1 MIDSAALPLTGL
13 CVLNPRPAGQA
24 RALTEAL
31 RAAGAEV
38 LALPLLGIMPL
49 PLRAEH
55 ERLLLDLDRYDGVIC
70 VSANAAR
77 LGLDAIAGC
86 WPQWPWQLSLLAVG
100 PATAEVALARGLSV
114 RAPAQAD
121 SEGLLALP
129 ELADVAGQRWLLLR
143 GDEGR
148 ELIAETLRARG
159 AQVDIL
165 PLYRR
170 VLPDTAR
177 LDWAARRC
185 EPDVV
190 LLSSRAVWQHWRMLA
205 GEQALTPL
213 LVTVSDRLADEVE
226 STGAARVLRATGATV
241 DDWLDALRRWHCP
254 GAHGIQ

>member
-1 MIDSAALPLTGL
+1 MSDGAPLSGL
-13 CVLNPRPAGQA
+13 CVLNPRPVAQA

-38 LALPLLGIMPL
+38 LALPLLGIVPL
-49 PLRAEH
+49 PLSAAQ
-55 ERLLLDLDRYDGVIC
+55 ERLLLTLDRYDGVIC

-86 WPQWPWQLSLLAVG
+86 WPQWPWRLPLLAVG
-100 PATAEVALARGLSV
+100 AATAEVALARGLSV
-114 RAPAQAD
+114 RVPAQAD

-148 ELIAETLRARG
+148 ELIPETLRARG
-159 AQVDIL
+159 AEVDIL

-170 VLPDTAR
+170 VLPDGAR
-177 LDWAARRC
+177 LDWAARSRD
-185 EPDVV
+185 PDVV
-190 LLSSRAVWQHWRMLA
+190 LLSSRAVWRHWQQLA
-205 GEQALTPL
+205 DAQALAPL
-213 LVTVSDRLADEVE
+213 LATVSDRLADEVVAA
-226 STGAARVLRATGATV
+226 GASRVLRAAGAGV
-241 DDWLDALRRWHCP
+241 DDWLVALRRWHCP